1 MRLRHLY
8 WIIPFLPF
16 VSHAASAE
24 TTVLRV
30 GGSGGSLCLM
40 SALTTA
46 YARTHNDTRFVLLPS
61 VGSSGGIKAVTSGA
75 LEIGLASRPLKGSER
90 AEGAVAHVYGRTPF
104 VFAVHTS
111 NPTSGL
117 TLSQL
122 ADIYLGKTRYWADS
136 SRLRLIMRPDKDSD
150 TETLRRISPELNEG
164 AAAALAREGMIIANT
179 DRDSADAISTT
190 PGAIGTSTLGQI
202 SCENRPLKGLAIDG
216 VTPSVNTLA
225 SGRYRYEKPL
235 YVVISKSAPQA
246 VRDFVNFLHSPASHS
261 VLAQM
266 AVIPVGG
273 D

>member
-1 MRLRHLY
+1 MRFRHLY
-8 WIIPFLPF
+8 WIFPLLPFL
-16 VSHAASAE
+16 SHAAAAE
-24 TTVLRV
+24 TTVLRI

-46 YARTHNDTRFVLLPS
+46 YAKTRKDVRFVLLPS
-61 VGSSGGIKAVTSGA
+61 VGSSGGIKAVTTGA
-75 LEIGLASRPLKGSER
+75 LEIGLSARPLKESER

-111 NPTSGL
+111 NATSGL

-122 ADIYLGKTRYWADS
+122 ADIYSGKMRYWADS

-150 TETLRRISPELNEG
+150 TETLRRISPELEAG
-164 AAAALAREGMIIANT
+164 TAAALAREGMIMANT

-202 SCENRPLKGLAIDG
+202 SCENRPLKALAIDG
-216 VTPSVNTLA
+216 VSPSIKTLE

-235 YVVISKSAPQA
+235 YVVVSKSAPRA
-246 VRDFVNFLHSPASHS
+246 VIDFVNFLRTPASQS
-261 VLAQM
+261 VLAEM
-266 AVIPVGG
+266 AVIPVDGV
-273 D
+273 